1 MTQSRTPPGGEAPPP
16 RKPAQERRL
25 AGGLAEWAWRAA
37 LRLAMLKTPGVY
49 DVILVVRSD
58 GRREIVI
65 QNAERPHKLE
75 DLGG

>member
-1 MTQSRTPPGGEAPPP
+1 MATDNDAV
-16 RKPAQERRL
+16 KRRL

-49 DVILVVRSD
+49 DVMLVVRAD

-65 QNAERPHKLE
+65 QNPERPHKLE

>member
-1 MTQSRTPPGGEAPPP
+1 MTQSGVPP
-16 RKPAQERRL
+16 KKVAQERRL

-37 LRLAMLKTPGVY
+37 LRLAMLKTPGIY
-49 DVILVVRSD
+49 DVMLVVRSD
-58 GRREIVI
+58 GRRELVI

>member
-1 MTQSRTPPGGEAPPP
+1 MTQSGPPP
-16 RKPAQERRL
+16 PKKAQERRL

-49 DVILVVRSD
+49 DVLLVVRPD

-65 QNAERPHKLE
+65 QNPERPHKLE